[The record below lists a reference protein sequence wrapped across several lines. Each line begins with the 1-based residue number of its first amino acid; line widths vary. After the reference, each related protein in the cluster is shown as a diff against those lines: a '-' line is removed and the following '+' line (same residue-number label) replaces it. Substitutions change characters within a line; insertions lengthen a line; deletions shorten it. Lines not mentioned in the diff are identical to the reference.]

1 MLKFQY
7 KCRKWDKEVKDT
19 IAFNSI
25 GGSSKNIQSIL
36 DHYMNPEIFKGTP
49 SFDERIEDSVSFYDL
64 LGGQYRLLANDI
76 YLLKGDIYESIGY
89 LYLYVKLKAKSYEL
103 ELSGV
108 TITNCAIEGNHSQ
121 KRELEQIS
129 FAAAAIGRLELFE
142 KYGDGIGCELIKAMY
157 HKDYDKARQL
167 AEELPNTEEMYEKY
181 KHFESYYYGYIFM
194 KDLYLSILNK
204 DEKAFNDALIR
215 RLKNVRTGYVMP
227 IDIVSISMIRFAK
240 SVGLECKFDAIEI
253 PKALC
258 ADDLFID
265 EEKYKLPDV
274 T

>member
-1 MLKFQY
+1 MVKIQY
-7 KCRKWDKEVKDT
+7 KYRKWDKEVKEST
-19 IAFNSI
+19 AVKAIELQY
-25 GGSSKNIQSIL
+25 KNIQTTIDL
-36 DHYMNPEIFKGTP
+36 YLNPEKFK
-49 SFDERIEDSVSFYDL
+49 EEVIRNLRICDPASFYDL
-64 LGGQYRLLANDI
+64 LGGTYFLLANDM
-76 YLLKGDIYESIGY
+76 YLLESDTDASIGY
-89 LYLYVKLKAKSYEL
+89 LYLYVKALARSYEL

-108 TITNCAIEGNHSQ
+108 TITRSAIERNHSQ
-121 KRELEQIS
+121 KRDLEQIS
-129 FAAAAIGRLELFE
+129 FAAAAIGRFELFE

-157 HKDYDKARQL
+157 YRDYDKARQL
-167 AEELPNTEEMYEKY
+167 VEELPDTEKMYEAN
-181 KHFESYYYGYIFM
+181 KHYASYYYHHGFM
-194 KDLYLSILNK
+194 KDLYLSILNR

-240 SVGLECKFDAIEI
+240 NVGLECKFDAIEI

>member
-1 MLKFQY
+1 MKKIPY
-7 KCRKWDKEVKDT
+7 KCRKWDKEVKSVID
-19 IAFNSI
+19 FKSF
-25 GGSSKNIQSIL
+25 GGSCKNIQLITNL
-36 DHYMNPEIFKGTP
+36 YLTPEIFSGT
-49 SFDERIEDSVSFYDL
+49 SIYDQRIKDPVSFYEQ
-64 LGGQYRLLANDI
+64 LGGQYELLSYEI
-76 YLLKGDIYESIGY
+76 YLPEGDTDASIGY
-89 LYLYVKLKAKSYEL
+89 LYLYVKALAKSYEL

-108 TITNCAIEGNHSQ
+108 TITNCAIEAIHTQ

-129 FAAAAIGRLELFE
+129 FAAAAIGRFELFE

-167 AEELPNTEEMYEKY
+167 VLELPDTEKMYEKY
-181 KHFESYYYGYIFM
+181 KHFESYYYGSCYM

-258 ADDLFID
+258 ADDLWID

-274 T
+274 M

>member
-1 MLKFQY
+1 MLKIQY
-7 KCRKWDKEVKDT
+7 KYKKWDKDVKEST
-19 IAFNSI
+19 AINAI
-25 GGSSKNIQSIL
+25 ELQHKNLKTKIDL
-36 DHYMNPEIFKGTP
+36 YLNPEMFKNEFIYNYRIHDLA
-49 SFDERIEDSVSFYDL
+49 SFFDL
-64 LGGQYRLLANDI
+64 LGGTYFLLANDM
-76 YLLKGDIYESIGY
+76 YLLESDTDASVGY
-89 LYLYVKLKAKSYEL
+89 LYLYVKALARSYEL

-108 TITNCAIEGNHSQ
+108 VITNPAIESIHSQ
-121 KRELEQIS
+121 KRDLEQIS
-129 FAAAAIGRLELFE
+129 FAAAAIGRFELFE

-181 KHFESYYYGYIFM
+181 KNFESYYYGSCYM
-194 KDLYLSILNK
+194 KDLYLSILNR

-240 SVGLECKFDAIEI
+240 SVGLECKFDVIEI

>member
-1 MLKFQY
+1 MLKIQY
-7 KCRKWDKEVKDT
+7 KYRKWDKEVKERKSVNALENDC
-19 IAFNSI
+19 
-25 GGSSKNIQSIL
+25 KNIKTKIDLYLYPEMFKNEFIYNYRIHDSTSFFDQLGLSYFIL
-36 DHYMNPEIFKGTP
+36 ACDKYILE
-49 SFDERIEDSVSFYDL
+49 
-64 LGGQYRLLANDI
+64 NDA
-76 YLLKGDIYESIGY
+76 EASIGY
-89 LYLYVKLKAKSYEL
+89 LYLYVKALARSYEL

-108 TITNCAIEGNHSQ
+108 VITNPAIESIHSQ
-121 KRELEQIS
+121 KRDLEQIS
-129 FAAAAIGRLELFE
+129 FAAAAIGKFELFE

-167 AEELPNTEEMYEKY
+167 VEELPNTEEMYEKY
-181 KHFESYYYGYIFM
+181 KHFESYYYGSCYM
-194 KDLYLSILNK
+194 KDLYLSILNS

-240 SVGLECKFDAIEI
+240 SVGLECKFDVIEI

>member
-1 MLKFQY
+1 MKKISY
-7 KCRKWDKEVKDT
+7 KCRKWDKEVKNVID
-19 IAFNSI
+19 FKSF
-25 GGSSKNIQSIL
+25 GGSRKNIQLISDL
-36 DHYMNPEIFKGTP
+36 YLNPEIYRGTP
-49 SFDERIEDSVSFYDL
+49 IYNQRIKDPVSFYEQ
-64 LGGQYRLLANDI
+64 LGGQYELLSYEI
-76 YLLKGDIYESIGY
+76 YLIEGDIESSIGY
-89 LYLYVKLKAKSYEL
+89 LYMYVKSLAKSYEL

-108 TITNCAIEGNHSQ
+108 TITNCAIEGKHSQ

-129 FAAAAIGRLELFE
+129 FAAASIGRFELFE

-181 KHFESYYYGYIFM
+181 KLFESYYYGSCFM
-194 KDLYLSILNK
+194 KDLYLSILNR

-240 SVGLECKFDAIEI
+240 NVGLECKFEAIEI

-258 ADDLFID
+258 ADELLID

>member
-1 MLKFQY
+1 MLKIQY
-7 KCRKWDKEVKDT
+7 KCRKWDKEVKESTKNKGIDLQH
-19 IAFNSI
+19 
-25 GGSSKNIQSIL
+25 KNIQTKIDLYLNPEQFKNEFIYNFRIL
-36 DHYMNPEIFKGTP
+36 D
-49 SFDERIEDSVSFYDL
+49 SASFYAQL
-64 LGGQYRLLANDI
+64 SLSYFILSGNEYMLENDI
-76 YLLKGDIYESIGY
+76 DASIGY
-89 LYLYVKLKAKSYEL
+89 LYLYVKALAKSYEL
-103 ELSGV
+103 EASG
-108 TITNCAIEGNHSQ
+108 IKIQNPAIEGRHSQ
-121 KRELEQIS
+121 KKDLEWIS
-129 FAAAAIGRLELFE
+129 FAAAAIGRFELFE

-181 KHFESYYYGYIFM
+181 KLFESYYYGSCFM
-194 KDLYLSILNK
+194 KDLYLSILNR

-240 SVGLECKFDAIEI
+240 NVGLECRFDAIEI

-258 ADDLFID
+258 ADELLID

>member
-1 MLKFQY
+1 MKKIPY
-7 KCRKWDKEVKDT
+7 KCRKWDKEVKNV
-19 IAFNSI
+19 IAFKSF
-25 GGSSKNIQSIL
+25 GGSYKNIQLITDL
-36 DHYMNPEIFKGTP
+36 YLNPEIFRGTTIY
-49 SFDERIEDSVSFYDL
+49 DQRIKDPVSFYEQ
-64 LGGQYRLLANDI
+64 LGGQYELLSYEI
-76 YLLKGDIYESIGY
+76 YLAEGDIESSIGY
-89 LYLYVKLKAKSYEL
+89 LYLYIKAMTKSYEL
-103 ELSGV
+103 EASGV
-108 TITNCAIEGNHSQ
+108 AITNPAIRNTRSQ

-129 FAAAAIGRLELFE
+129 FAAATIGRLELFE

-157 HKDYDKARQL
+157 HNDYDKARQL

-181 KHFESYYYGYIFM
+181 KHFESYYYGSCYM
-194 KDLYLSILNK
+194 KNLYLSILNS

-215 RLKNVRTGYVMP
+215 RLKNVRTGHVMP

-240 SVGLECKFDAIEI
+240 SVGIECKFDVIEI

>member
-1 MLKFQY
+1 
-7 KCRKWDKEVKDT
+7 
-19 IAFNSI
+19 
-25 GGSSKNIQSIL
+25 
-36 DHYMNPEIFKGTP
+36 
-49 SFDERIEDSVSFYDL
+49 
-64 LGGQYRLLANDI
+64 
-76 YLLKGDIYESIGY
+76 
-89 LYLYVKLKAKSYEL
+89 
-103 ELSGV
+103 
-108 TITNCAIEGNHSQ
+108 
-121 KRELEQIS
+121 
-129 FAAAAIGRLELFE
+129 
-142 KYGDGIGCELIKAMY
+142 MY

-194 KDLYLSILNK
+194 KDLYLSILNR

>member
-1 MLKFQY
+1 MHKIQY
-7 KCRKWDKEVKDT
+7 KYRRWDKEVKELSDIKAIELEHQDIQTT
-19 IAFNSI
+19 ID
-25 GGSSKNIQSIL
+25 L
-36 DHYMNPEIFKGTP
+36 YLNPEKFSEEVIRDIRIRDSA
-49 SFDERIEDSVSFYDL
+49 SFFNQ
-64 LGGQYRLLANDI
+64 LGLSYFILSGNKYM
-76 YLLKGDIYESIGY
+76 LKDDTDASIGY
-89 LYLYVKLKAKSYEL
+89 LYLYVKALAKSYEL
-103 ELSGV
+103 EASG
-108 TITNCAIEGNHSQ
+108 IKIQNPAIEGRHSQ
-121 KRELEQIS
+121 KKDLEWIS
-129 FAAAAIGRLELFE
+129 FAAAAIGRFELFE

-181 KHFESYYYGYIFM
+181 KRFESYYYGSCYM
-194 KDLYLSILNK
+194 KDLYLSILNR

-240 SVGLECKFDAIEI
+240 SVGLECKFEAIEI

-258 ADDLFID
+258 ADELLID

>member
-1 MLKFQY
+1 MKKIPY
-7 KCRKWDKEVKDT
+7 KCRKWDKEVKNV
-19 IAFNSI
+19 IAFKSF
-25 GGSSKNIQSIL
+25 GGSYKNIQLITDL
-36 DHYMNPEIFKGTP
+36 YLNPEIFRGTTIY
-49 SFDERIEDSVSFYDL
+49 DQRIKDPVSFYEQ
-64 LGGQYRLLANDI
+64 LGGQYELLSYEI
-76 YLLKGDIYESIGY
+76 YLAEGDIESSIGY
-89 LYLYVKLKAKSYEL
+89 LYLYIKAMAKSYEL
-103 ELSGV
+103 EASGV
-108 TITNCAIEGNHSQ
+108 AITNPAIRNTRSQ

-129 FAAAAIGRLELFE
+129 FAAAAIGKLELFE

-157 HKDYDKARQL
+157 HNDYDKARQL

-181 KHFESYYYGYIFM
+181 KHFESYYYGSCYM
-194 KDLYLSILNK
+194 KNLYLSILNS

-215 RLKNVRTGYVMP
+215 RLKNVRTGHVMP

>member
-1 MLKFQY
+1 MVKIQY
-7 KCRKWDKEVKDT
+7 KYRKWDKEVKEST
-19 IAFNSI
+19 AVKAIELQY
-25 GGSSKNIQSIL
+25 KNIQTTIDL
-36 DHYMNPEIFKGTP
+36 YLNPEKFK
-49 SFDERIEDSVSFYDL
+49 EEVIRNLRICDPASFYDL
-64 LGGQYRLLANDI
+64 LGGTYFLLANDM
-76 YLLKGDIYESIGY
+76 YLLESDTDASIGY
-89 LYLYVKLKAKSYEL
+89 LYLYVKSLARSYEL

-108 TITNCAIEGNHSQ
+108 TITNPAIEGIHSQ

-142 KYGDGIGCELIKAMY
+142 KYGDGIGFELIKAMY

-181 KHFESYYYGYIFM
+181 KRFESYYYGSCYM

-204 DEKAFNDALIR
+204 DEKAFNEALIR

-240 SVGLECKFDAIEI
+240 NVGLECKFDAIEI

>member
-1 MLKFQY
+1 MITIQY
-7 KCRKWDKEVKDT
+7 RYRKWDKEVKERKSVNALENDC
-19 IAFNSI
+19 
-25 GGSSKNIQSIL
+25 KNIQTEIDMYLS
-36 DHYMNPEIFKGTP
+36 PERFKNEFIYNYRTH
-49 SFDERIEDSVSFYDL
+49 DLVSFFNQIGLSYFIL
-64 LGGQYRLLANDI
+64 S
-76 YLLKGDIYESIGY
+76 GDKYMLESDTEASKGY
-89 LYLYVKLKAKSYEL
+89 LYLYVKALARSYEL

-108 TITNCAIEGNHSQ
+108 VITNPAIESRHSQ
-121 KRELEQIS
+121 KKDLEWIS
-129 FAAAAIGRLELFE
+129 FAAAAIGRFELFE
-142 KYGDGIGCELIKAMY
+142 KYAKGIGCELIKAMY
-157 HKDYDKARQL
+157 HNDYDKARQL
-167 AEELPNTEEMYEKY
+167 AVELPNTEEMYEKY
-181 KHFESYYYGYIFM
+181 KHFESYYYGCCYM
-194 KDLYLSILNK
+194 KDLYLSILNR

>member
-1 MLKFQY
+1 MITIQY
-7 KCRKWDKEVKDT
+7 RYRKWDKEVKERKTVNALENDC
-19 IAFNSI
+19 
-25 GGSSKNIQSIL
+25 KNIQTEIDL
-36 DHYMNPEIFKGTP
+36 YLNPEMFKNEFIYNYRIHDP
-49 SFDERIEDSVSFYDL
+49 ASFFNQ
-64 LGGQYRLLANDI
+64 LGLSYFILSGDKYMLENDAVA
-76 YLLKGDIYESIGY
+76 GIGY
-89 LYLYVKLKAKSYEL
+89 LYLYVKALARSYEL
-103 ELSGV
+103 EASG
-108 TITNCAIEGNHSQ
+108 IKIQNPAIECIHSQ
-121 KRELEQIS
+121 KRDLEQIS

-142 KYGDGIGCELIKAMY
+142 KYGDGTGCELIKAMY
-157 HKDYDKARQL
+157 HNDYDKARQL
-167 AEELPNTEEMYEKY
+167 AEELPDTEEMYEKY
-181 KHFESYYYGYIFM
+181 KHFESYYYGSRYM
-194 KDLYLSILNK
+194 KNLYLSILNR

-240 SVGLECKFDAIEI
+240 SVGLECKFEAIEI

>member
-1 MLKFQY
+1 MLKIQY
-7 KCRKWDKEVKDT
+7 KYRRWDKEVKEST
-19 IAFNSI
+19 AINAIESQH
-25 GGSSKNIQSIL
+25 KNIKTKIDL
-36 DHYMNPEIFKGTP
+36 YLNPEKFDKAIF
-49 SFDERIEDSVSFYDL
+49 
-64 LGGQYRLLANDI
+64 QDI
-76 YLLKGDIYESIGY
+76 YIRDLASFFGQISLSYFILSGNKYMLENDACASIGY
-89 LYLYVKLKAKSYEL
+89 LYLYVKAEARSYEL
-103 ELSGV
+103 EASGV
-108 TITNCAIEGNHSQ
+108 EIQNPAIKGVHAQ
-121 KRELEQIS
+121 KRDLEQIS
-129 FAAAAIGRLELFE
+129 FAAASIGRFELFE
-142 KYGDGIGCELIKAMY
+142 KYADGIGCELIKAMY
-157 HKDYDKARQL
+157 HNDYDKARQL

-181 KHFESYYYGYIFM
+181 KHFESYYYGSCYM
-194 KDLYLSILNK
+194 KDLYLSILNS

-215 RLKNVRTGYVMP
+215 RLKNVRTGHVMP

>member
-1 MLKFQY
+1 MFKIQY
-7 KCRKWDKEVKDT
+7 KYRKWDKEVKELSA
-19 IAFNSI
+19 INSI
-25 GGSSKNIQSIL
+25 DSRYKNVKL
-36 DHYMNPEIFKGTP
+36 CTDLYLTPEKFKDTP
-49 SFDERIEDSVSFYDL
+49 IYDQRIEDPVSFYEQ
-64 LGGQYRLLANDI
+64 LGGEYELLASKI
-76 YLLKGDIYESIGY
+76 YLIKGDTESSIGY
-89 LYLYVKLKAKSYEL
+89 LYLYVKALAKSYEL
-103 ELSGV
+103 ELSGI
-108 TITNCAIEGNHSQ
+108 TITNCAIEAIHAQ

-129 FAAAAIGRLELFE
+129 FAAVAIGRFEFFE
-142 KYGDGIGCELIKAMY
+142 KYGDGIGCELIKVMY

-167 AEELPNTEEMYEKY
+167 VEELPNTEEMYEKY

-194 KDLYLSILNK
+194 KDLYLSILNR

-258 ADDLFID
+258 ADDLFIG

>member
-1 MLKFQY
+1 MKKISY
-7 KCRKWDKEVKDT
+7 KCRKWDKEVKNVID
-19 IAFNSI
+19 FKSF
-25 GGSSKNIQSIL
+25 GGSRKNIQLITDL
-36 DHYMNPEIFKGTP
+36 YLNPEIYRGTP
-49 SFDERIEDSVSFYDL
+49 IYNQRIKDPVSFYEQ
-64 LGGQYRLLANDI
+64 LGGQYELLSYEI
-76 YLLKGDIYESIGY
+76 YLIEGDIESSIGY
-89 LYLYVKLKAKSYEL
+89 LYMYVKSLARSYEL
-103 ELSGV
+103 ELSGI
-108 TITNCAIEGNHSQ
+108 TITNCAIEAIHAQ

-129 FAAAAIGRLELFE
+129 FAAAAIGRFELFE

-181 KHFESYYYGYIFM
+181 KNFESYYYGSCYM
-194 KDLYLSILNK
+194 KDLYLSILNR

-240 SVGLECKFDAIEI
+240 SVGLECKFDVIEI

>member
-1 MLKFQY
+1 MAKIQY
-7 KCRKWDKEVKDT
+7 KFRKWDKEVKESTAIKAIELQYRNLQKT
-19 IAFNSI
+19 IDLYLNPDKFEEEVI
-25 GGSSKNIQSIL
+25 RDIRICDSS
-36 DHYMNPEIFKGTP
+36 
-49 SFDERIEDSVSFYDL
+49 SFYSL
-64 LGGQYRLLANDI
+64 LGGKYFLLADDI
-76 YLLKGDIYESIGY
+76 YLLENDTDKSIGF
-89 LYLYVKLKAKSYEL
+89 LYMFVKAKARSYEL

-108 TITNCAIEGNHSQ
+108 TITNPAIANKHSQ
-121 KRELEQIS
+121 KSELEQIS
-129 FAAAAIGRLELFE
+129 FAAAAIGKLELFE

-157 HKDYDKARQL
+157 HKYYDKARQL
-167 AEELPNTEEMYEKY
+167 AEELPDTEEMYEKY
-181 KHFESYYYGYIFM
+181 KHFESYYYDSCYM
-194 KDLYLSILNK
+194 KDLYLSILNR

-258 ADDLFID
+258 ADDLIID

-274 T
+274 K

>member
-1 MLKFQY
+1 MYKIQY
-7 KCRKWDKEVKDT
+7 KYRKWDKEIKKSTAIKAIDLQH
-19 IAFNSI
+19 
-25 GGSSKNIQSIL
+25 KNIQTTIDL
-36 DHYMNPEIFKGTP
+36 YLNPEK
-49 SFDERIEDSVSFYDL
+49 FDEEIIRDIRINDSASFFNQ
-64 LGGQYRLLANDI
+64 LGLSYFILSGDKYMLENDAVA
-76 YLLKGDIYESIGY
+76 GIGY
-89 LYLYVKLKAKSYEL
+89 LYLYVKALARSYEL

-108 TITNCAIEGNHSQ
+108 VITNPAIESRHSQ
-121 KRELEQIS
+121 KKDLEWIS

-167 AEELPNTEEMYEKY
+167 VEELPNTEEMYEKY
-181 KHFESYYYGYIFM
+181 KHFESYYYGSCYM
-194 KDLYLSILNK
+194 KDLYLSILNS

-240 SVGLECKFDAIEI
+240 SVGLECKFDVIEI

>member
-1 MLKFQY
+1 MYKIQY
-7 KCRKWDKEVKDT
+7 KYRKWDKEIKESTAIKAIDLQH
-19 IAFNSI
+19 
-25 GGSSKNIQSIL
+25 KNIQTTIDL
-36 DHYMNPEIFKGTP
+36 YLNPEK
-49 SFDERIEDSVSFYDL
+49 FDEEIIRDIRIHDPASFFNQ
-64 LGGQYRLLANDI
+64 LGLSYFILSGDKYMLENDAVA
-76 YLLKGDIYESIGY
+76 GIGY
-89 LYLYVKLKAKSYEL
+89 LYLYVKALARSYEL

-108 TITNCAIEGNHSQ
+108 VITNPAIESRHSQ
-121 KRELEQIS
+121 KKDLEWIS

-167 AEELPNTEEMYEKY
+167 VLELPDTEKMYEENKR
-181 KHFESYYYGYIFM
+181 FESYYYGYIFM

-253 PKALC
+253 PKAFC

>member
-1 MLKFQY
+1 MLKIQY
-7 KCRKWDKEVKDT
+7 KCRKWDKEVKESAKNKGIDLQH
-19 IAFNSI
+19 
-25 GGSSKNIQSIL
+25 KNIQTKINL
-36 DHYMNPEIFKGTP
+36 YLNPERFKNEFIYNYRIHDAA
-49 SFDERIEDSVSFYDL
+49 SFFGQLSLSYFILSGNEYMLENDTCASV
-64 LGGQYRLLANDI
+64 
-76 YLLKGDIYESIGY
+76 GY
-89 LYLYVKLKAKSYEL
+89 LYLYVKAEARSYEL

-108 TITNCAIEGNHSQ
+108 KITNPAIEGIHSQ
-121 KRELEQIS
+121 KRDLEQIS

-142 KYGDGIGCELIKAMY
+142 KYGDGIGCKLIKAMY
-157 HKDYDKARQL
+157 HKDYDKAHQL

-194 KDLYLSILNK
+194 KDLYLSILNR

>member
-1 MLKFQY
+1 MLKIQY
-7 KCRKWDKEVKDT
+7 KYRKWDKEVKELSA
-19 IAFNSI
+19 INSI
-25 GGSSKNIQSIL
+25 DSCFKNIKLFTDLYLTPEKFKDTPIY
-36 DHYMNPEIFKGTP
+36 DH
-49 SFDERIEDSVSFYDL
+49 RIEDPVSFYEQ
-64 LGGQYRLLANDI
+64 LGGQYELLASKI
-76 YLLKGDIYESIGY
+76 YLIKCDTESSIGY
-89 LYLYVKLKAKSYEL
+89 LYMYVKALARSYEL
-103 ELSGV
+103 ELSGI
-108 TITNCAIEGNHSQ
+108 TITNCAIEAIHAQ

-129 FAAAAIGRLELFE
+129 FAAAAIGKLELFE
-142 KYGDGIGCELIKAMY
+142 KYADGIGCELIKAMY

-167 AEELPNTEEMYEKY
+167 VEELPNTEEMYEKY

-194 KDLYLSILNK
+194 KDLYSSILNS

-240 SVGLECKFDAIEI
+240 NVGLECKFDAIEI

>member
-1 MLKFQY
+1 MLKIQY
-7 KCRKWDKEVKDT
+7 KYRKWDKEVKESTKNKGIDLQH
-19 IAFNSI
+19 
-25 GGSSKNIQSIL
+25 KNIQTKIDL
-36 DHYMNPEIFKGTP
+36 YLNPEQFKNE
-49 SFDERIEDSVSFYDL
+49 FIYNFRIHDSASFYAQL
-64 LGGQYRLLANDI
+64 SLSYFILSGNKYMLENDACA
-76 YLLKGDIYESIGY
+76 SIGY
-89 LYLYVKLKAKSYEL
+89 LYLYIKAMAKSYEL
-103 ELSGV
+103 EASGV
-108 TITNCAIEGNHSQ
+108 VITNPAIRNTRSQ

-129 FAAAAIGRLELFE
+129 FAAAAIGRFEIFE
-142 KYGDGIGCELIKAMY
+142 KYADGIGCELIKAMY
-157 HKDYDKARQL
+157 HNDYDKARQL

-181 KHFESYYYGYIFM
+181 KQFESYYYGSCYM
-194 KDLYLSILNK
+194 KDLYLSILNS

-240 SVGLECKFDAIEI
+240 NVGLECKFDAIEI

>member
-1 MLKFQY
+1 MAKIQY
-7 KCRKWDKEVKDT
+7 KYRKWDKEIKELIAINSIDSRYKNIKLFTDLYLTPEKFKDT
-19 IAFNSI
+19 PIYE
-25 GGSSKNIQSIL
+25 Q
-36 DHYMNPEIFKGTP
+36 
-49 SFDERIEDSVSFYDL
+49 RIEDPVSFYEQ
-64 LGGQYRLLANDI
+64 LGGEYELLASKI
-76 YLLKGDIYESIGY
+76 YLIKGDTESSIGY
-89 LYLYVKLKAKSYEL
+89 LYLYVKALARSYEL

-108 TITNCAIEGNHSQ
+108 TITNPAIANEHSQ
-121 KRELEQIS
+121 KNELEQIS
-129 FAAAAIGRLELFE
+129 FAATAIGKLELFE

-167 AEELPNTEEMYEKY
+167 AEELPDTEEMYEKY
-181 KHFESYYYGYIFM
+181 KHFESYYYGSCYM
-194 KDLYLSILNK
+194 KDLYLSILNR

-240 SVGLECKFDAIEI
+240 SVELECKFDAIEI

-258 ADDLFID
+258 ADDLIID

-274 T
+274 K